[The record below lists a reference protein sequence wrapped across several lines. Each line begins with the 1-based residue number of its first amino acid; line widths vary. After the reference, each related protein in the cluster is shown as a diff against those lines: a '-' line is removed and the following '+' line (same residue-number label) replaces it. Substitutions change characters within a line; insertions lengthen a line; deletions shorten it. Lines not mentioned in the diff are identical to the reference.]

1 MKTLLLWLS
10 ISSFLQAQTL
20 DALISHSL
28 ENHGSLKGIQQ
39 RLEAL
44 ENEKEISR
52 NFSDP
57 EVSLTINDIQF
68 ANPTDRTI
76 EPMQFS
82 SLNIKQKIPYFGKRD
97 AQTQMVESKK
107 RLLNMNLEELRTELA
122 KEIKVTAYSVWET
135 EQELLITDSNI
146 DIIKQTIS
154 LNEAYYITSGNTQS
168 ALMNAE
174 LSLSEQKIKRNSLLS
189 EQNSLYEKLSYLAGE
204 KIENLELSL
213 NVQEPKSLLFYQDKI
228 GDSSALHVKDAEL
241 GIARSD
247 LHIKELSQKIDP
259 YIQAGYYYREN
270 HPDYAAITVG
280 ASLPLYGTQ
289 KASEEEAKKLL
300 LAKGFE
306 ESDLKEKLSSEIAQL
321 YEKMRNDYLSYKILS
336 DESMPKVEHL
346 FDLVANSAKSK
357 DSSLEYLAML
367 SKKLKLQEDII
378 KVTAQF
384 YKTQASLLALTGDK
398 L

>member
-1 MKTLLLWLS
+1 MKTLLLWLGVAT
-10 ISSFLQAQTL
+10 FLQAQTL
-20 DALISHSL
+20 DALITRSL
-28 ENHGSLKGIQQ
+28 QNHGSLKSIEQ

-68 ANPTDRTI
+68 KNPTDRTL

-97 AQTQMVESKK
+97 AQTQMVESQKK
-107 RLLNMNLEELRTELA
+107 LLNMGLGALKTELA
-122 KEIKVTAYSVWET
+122 KEMRITAYSIWQN
-135 EQELLITDSNI
+135 EQELHIIDSSI

-154 LNEAYYITSGNTQS
+154 LNEAYYITSGNTQEV
-168 ALMNAE
+168 LMNAE

-189 EQNSLYEKLSYLAGE
+189 EQNALYEKLSYLAGE

-213 NVQEPKSLLFYQDKI
+213 SVQEPKTLSFYQEKV

-241 GIARSD
+241 GIAKSD

-259 YIQAGYYYREN
+259 FIQAGYYYREN

-306 ESDLKEKLSSEIAQL
+306 ESDLKEKLNSEIAQL

-346 FDLVANSAKSK
+346 FELAQSSAKSK
-357 DSSLEYLAML
+357 DSFLEYLGML
-367 SKKLKLQEDII
+367 SKKLKLQEELI
-378 KVTAQF
+378 KVTADF
-384 YKTQASLLALTGDK
+384 NKTHASLLALTGDK
-398 L
+398 

>member
-1 MKTLLLWLS
+1 MKTLFLWLS
-10 ISSFLQAQTL
+10 IASFLQAQTL
-20 DALISHSL
+20 DALISHSM
-28 ENHGSLKGIQQ
+28 EDHGSLKSIQQ
-39 RLEAL
+39 RLAAL
-44 ENEKEISR
+44 DNEKEISR

-57 EVSLTINDIQF
+57 EVSFTINDIQF
-68 ANPTDRTI
+68 SNPTDRTI

-97 AQTQMVESKK
+97 AQTQMVESQK
-107 RLLNMNLEELRTELA
+107 RLLNMSLEDLRTELA
-122 KEIKVTAYSVWET
+122 KEIRVTAYSIWET
-135 EQELLITDSNI
+135 EQGILIADSAM

-154 LNEAYYITSGNTQS
+154 LNEAYYVTSGNTQL
-168 ALMNAE
+168 ALMNAG

-189 EQNSLYEKLSYLAGE
+189 QRNALYEQLSYLAGE
-204 KIENLELSL
+204 KVENLELSL
-213 NVQEPKSLLFYQDKI
+213 SVQKPKTLLFYQDKI
-228 GDSSALHVKDAEL
+228 GDSSVLHVKNAEL
-241 GIARSD
+241 GIQKSD

-259 YIQAGYYYREN
+259 YIQAGYYYRQN

-289 KASEEEAKKLL
+289 KESEEEAKKLL
-300 LAKGFE
+300 LAKRFE
-306 ESDLKEKLSSEIAQL
+306 ESDLKEKLSSQVSQL
-321 YEKMRNDYLSYKILS
+321 YEKLQNDYANYKILS
-336 DESMPKVEHL
+336 DESMPQVEHL
-346 FDLVANSAKSK
+346 FDLVATSAKSK

-367 SKKLKLQEDII
+367 NRKLKLQEDII